1 MAAVISSQAA
11 SERLLDDP
19 GAFAREFSLAA
30 PDAAMLTDMAGDL
43 ALLTSSFVRKRCTT
57 LRWNAHRTLDL
68 LGPEGDLL
76 VDEFV
81 EATPMSSHFRVDA
94 AAFGDFV
101 VGRTAAWAAGEPAE
115 GDGAGSADAAQ
126 VIAAMAR
133 FERHRSDSF
142 WDATE
147 RFNSEEASGPAAG
160 DHQDDATRPRFVAG
174 ANVGRFEWDVR
185 LPYRHRVDPLDQL
198 PRDPCQLLF
207 FHSAREPVLRAVR
220 LRPGE
225 GDLVERA
232 LSAGTPAVGMPDIRG
247 TATGGPP
254 GAGRDEQ
261 LFARLS
267 WEGAV
272 QWE

>member
-11 SERLLDDP
+11 SQRLLDDP
-19 GAFAREFSLAA
+19 AAFVREFSLAPA
-30 PDAAMLTDMAGDL
+30 EAAMLIDMAGDL
-43 ALLTSSFVRKRCTT
+43 TLLTRSFVHKRCTT
-57 LRWNAHRTLDL
+57 LRWNAHCTLRM
-68 LGPEGDLL
+68 LGNDGDLL

-81 EATPMSSHFRVDA
+81 ETTPMSSHFRLDA
-94 AAFGDFV
+94 AAFSDFIIA
-101 VGRTAAWAAGEPAE
+101 RTAQWAADEPAD
-115 GDGAGSADAAQ
+115 GDGDGDNEAAQ

-133 FERHRSDSF
+133 FERRRSDSF

-147 RFNSEEASGPAAG
+147 PFNSEEARGTAARL
-160 DHQDDATRPRFVAG
+160 DQDDAARPRFVAG
-174 ANVGRFEWDVR
+174 ANMGRFEWDVR

-225 GDLVERA
+225 ADVVERA
-232 LSAGTPAVGMPDIRG
+232 LQGGGPDDTMSDVRG
-247 TATGGPP
+247 STTGGPLLP
-254 GAGRDEQ
+254 RDEQ
-261 LFARLS
+261 VYARLS